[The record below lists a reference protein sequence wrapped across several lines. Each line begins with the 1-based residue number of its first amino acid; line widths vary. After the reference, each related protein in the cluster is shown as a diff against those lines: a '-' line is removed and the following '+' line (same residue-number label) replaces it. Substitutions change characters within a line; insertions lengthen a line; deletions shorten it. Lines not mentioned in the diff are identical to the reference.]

1 MRRFGGSI
9 LLSATDLMRFMGCP
23 HATYLD
29 LQYLNG
35 VVGLKPCED
44 SEDAAL
50 LQARG
55 DAHEKAH
62 LETLKARGLR
72 VLEIDRGDLTENA
85 NQTREMLGQGADVV
99 FQGALLSGNW
109 GGWSDFLERVDRQS
123 DLGAFSYEVAD
134 TKLKRKPHPSH
145 VLQLALY
152 SDLLAN
158 IQGCEPES
166 AHVELGNGERATLRL
181 SEFNAY
187 ARLARKRLELFVA
200 NPEPTRPMPCRD
212 CDLCRWRDH
221 CGAQWEKEDSLFQ
234 VAGIT
239 RGQVIKLEA
248 AGVKTMAD
256 LAQQAHP
263 VKGIARDTYQKLQ
276 SQARL
281 PARYG
286 AGEHAGT
293 HA

>member
-109 GGWSDFLERVDRQS
+109 G
-123 DLGAFSYEVAD
+123 
-134 TKLKRKPHPSH
+134 
-145 VLQLALY
+145 
-152 SDLLAN
+152 
-158 IQGCEPES
+158 
-166 AHVELGNGERATLRL
+166 
-181 SEFNAY
+181 
-187 ARLARKRLELFVA
+187 
-200 NPEPTRPMPCRD
+200 
-212 CDLCRWRDH
+212 
-221 CGAQWEKEDSLFQ
+221 
-234 VAGIT
+234 AGLIF
-239 RGQVIKLEA
+239 
-248 AGVKTMAD
+248 
-256 LAQQAHP
+256 
-263 VKGIARDTYQKLQ
+263 
-276 SQARL
+276 
-281 PARYG
+281 
-286 AGEHAGT
+286 
-293 HA
+293 